1 MKAIV
6 LLKSFVYGDV
16 ICLGGGGG
24 GSGKRARA
32 KLLED
37 ASFVQHSRDAIPVT
51 R

>member
-1 MKAIV
+1 MAKTDA
-6 LLKSFVYGDV
+6 LLKAFVHGDV
-16 ICLGGGGG
+16 ICLGDG
-24 GSGKRARA
+24 GSGKRTGA